1 MLPIKLSWQL
11 PNVHRLAWQIIIIH
25 TLGLILVLGITTLT
39 LFSKQQNLYQTVLPF
54 WKSTERYQL
63 FLDSHSL
70 NYNLFDPTTINPALV
85 TNLKQLQIDYHSLSQ
100 TIQLGLTDLSSNGN
114 VMETEFWQQNQ
125 TLWQKQL
132 ELTTHRH
139 TVIQFQLCL
148 TKNYLELIAAQN
160 SWLQTLQ
167 NASSQNQLQTIK
179 NELNQAKSQLDN
191 IQTNLGKL
199 DQCLQILPNLEITQ
213 TQSFTST
220 LRGNYQQYQ
229 LALTELITGIDNLD
243 LQKIQQADQLFNSAK
258 INTDTVKAFDY
269 ILKNIFEF
277 LNKQEKHLADKARK
291 LFLKQKAN
299 FDTLSQ
305 WTLVK

>member
-1 MLPIKLSWQL
+1 MLPIQLRWQL
-11 PNVHRLAWQIIIIH
+11 AYRSAWQIIIIH

-54 WKSTERYQL
+54 WKSTEQYQL
-63 FLDSHSL
+63 FLDFHPL
-70 NYNLFDPTTINPALV
+70 NYNLFVDPTTINPALV

-114 VMETEFWQQNQ
+114 AMDTEFWQQNQ

-148 TKNYLELIAAQN
+148 VENYLELMAAQK
-160 SWLQTLQ
+160 SWLQKLQ
-167 NASSQNQLQTIK
+167 TASSQNQLQTIK
-179 NELNQAKSQLDN
+179 NELNQAKSQLDS

-199 DQCLQILPNLEITQ
+199 DKCLQILPNLEITQ

-220 LRGNYQQYQ
+220 LRDNYQQYQ

-258 INTDTVKAFDY
+258 INTDTVKAFDFM
-269 ILKNIFEF
+269 LKNIFEL
-277 LNKQEKHLADKARK
+277 LNKQEEHLADKARK